1 MALKKKT
8 VPENENNM
16 TTEEQVAIHND
27 EERRDAENANM
38 MERLQAAVRVVS
50 QKFNLDDEYRVTK
63 FNDKGKVVDL
73 TLENG
78 DFIISVT
85 IKNSEAHG
93 MYIPA

>member
-1 MALKKKT
+1 MGLKKK
-8 VPENENNM
+8 N
-16 TTEEQVAIHND
+16 TEDTAVLTPAE
-27 EERRDAENANM
+27 RDAIREDENYRNEDSASM
-38 MERLQAAVRVVS
+38 MERLQLAVRVVS

-78 DFIISVT
+78 DFVLSVT

-93 MYIPA
+93 MYIPAQ